1 MDDLDNCYELQEQ
14 AFHQLVYVSS
24 LVFGEAAKFL
34 LPWKR
39 LFKVTDSEVFDYLIY
54 MKLSYPP
61 KFKLLINILYSIIKV
76 KNLT

>member
-1 MDDLDNCYELQEQ
+1 MDHDDCYELQEQ

-39 LFKVTDSEVFDYLIY
+39 LFKVTDSEVFDQLI
-54 MKLSYPP
+54 
-61 KFKLLINILYSIIKV
+61 I
-76 KNLT
+76 